1 MNDGRVVGV
10 GGAGEG
16 EGVAED
22 YPASW
27 GGLGALRV
35 AALGAGTDW
44 QDSGMVTIKFLSESP
59 TFI

>member
-22 YPASW
+22 YPSRW

-35 AALGAGTDW
+35 AALGAGTD
-44 QDSGMVTIKFLSESP
+44 
-59 TFI
+59 